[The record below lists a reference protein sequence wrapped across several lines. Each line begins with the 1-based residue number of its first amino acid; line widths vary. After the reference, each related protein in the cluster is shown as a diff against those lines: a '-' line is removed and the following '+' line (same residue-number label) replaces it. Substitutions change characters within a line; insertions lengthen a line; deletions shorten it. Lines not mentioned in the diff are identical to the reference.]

1 MGQDLFGTQYVQ
13 HQPNKYNNKNIS
25 ISDAENFDKHTAKCA
40 LSFRDRSFKN
50 NEAFRNRTILVTFC
64 A

>member
-40 LSFRDRSFKN
+40 LSFRDR
-50 NEAFRNRTILVTFC
+50 EI
-64 A
+64 